1 MRSLVRLIGTACL
14 GLLASSAAVGCS
26 SETEPDAVEG
36 VGTEDDLTSITARSR
51 KLEFVGTVYV
61 DAAASAD
68 VILQTVRSQA
78 QTAFGPLRTAEIAVN
93 SRELKEVDPATFVKR
108 PVKVVDA
115 SVAGDAGRDMLEV
128 KYTYR
133 DDAVVALK
141 YARRSVVPLALM
153 NPSYRSQTDRILKEC
168 TPNDEHSRDFIS
180 SAWYVFEPSLAQCQ
194 TAMQAEQKKVDAD
207 RAKLTDKKNQ
217 VAKSEVERLYIPIQ
231 ARLGADK
238 TNRGASYPDYHRL
251 YKGGV
256 KADKLIVSL
265 VYGYIDHKPPSEAA
279 GDFNWGE
286 LMTTLGEVMEAQG
299 EYKIVPT
306 TGGVESP
313 DLSSFTLKSGK
324 KVSPSLKE
332 LVSLHG
338 WGPAPLGL
346 TSEEKNELENQFAA
360 RVTKKWFTI
369 EKTFSV
375 AIGSEP
381 AKDVGVQFLVYYG
394 ADSDSR
400 PHKFATKNSDVFLY
414 NGHSYIGFGPLDP
427 RNFTKDDFAQSYQ
440 ILWVDGCVS
449 YNYYEK
455 DYIPLKANGTKDLD
469 LITNGVEAPS
479 WRSGHAM
486 GQFLVTF
493 LNGKGASYKELL
505 QSAADTEALRVV
517 DGELDNEFRP
527 DRTKLV
533 VTPR

>member
-1 MRSLVRLIGTACL
+1 MLALRRFLGPALL
-14 GLLASSAAVGCS
+14 GLLASTAACTSEADSAS
-26 SETEPDAVEG
+26 G
-36 VGTEDDLTSITARSR
+36 VAGEEEDLTSITARSR

-61 DAAASAD
+61 DANASPET
-68 VILQTVRSQA
+68 ILQTVRSQA
-78 QTAFGPLRTAEIAVN
+78 QTAFGPLRTSEIAVN
-93 SRELKEVDPATFVKR
+93 SRELKDVDPTTFVKR
-108 PVKVVDA
+108 PVKVVDT
-115 SVAGDAGRDMLEV
+115 SVPGDAGRDMVEV

-141 YARRSVVPLALM
+141 YARRSAVPLALL
-153 NPSYRSQTDRILKEC
+153 NPGYRSQLDRILKEC
-168 TPNDEHSRDFIS
+168 TPNDEHSREFLS
-180 SAWYVFEPSLAQCQ
+180 TAWYVFEPSIGTCQ
-194 TAMQAEQKKVDAD
+194 TAMQAEQKVIDTD
-207 RAKLTDKKNQ
+207 RAKLTDARAQ
-217 VAKSEVERLYIPIQ
+217 VTKSEVDRLYLPIQ
-231 ARLGADK
+231 AKLGADK

-251 YKGGV
+251 FKGGV
-256 KADKLIVSL
+256 KENKLVISL
-265 VYGYIDHKPPSEAA
+265 VYGFIDHKPPSEAA

-286 LMTTLGEVMEAQG
+286 LMTTLQEVMAAQG
-299 EYKIVPT
+299 EYKIVP
-306 TGGVESP
+306 SPDAP
-313 DLSSFTLKSGK
+313 DLSSFTLKSGA
-324 KVSPSLKE
+324 KVSPSFKD

-338 WGPAPLGL
+338 WGQSSSNL
-346 TSEEKNELENQFAA
+346 SYEDKQDLENQFAA

-369 EKTFSV
+369 ERAVKV
-375 AIGSEP
+375 QIGQEP
-381 AKDVGVQFLVYYG
+381 ERDFGIQFLVYYG
-394 ADSDSR
+394 AESDSR

-427 RNFTKDDFAQSYQ
+427 RNFTREDFSGGYQ

-493 LNGKGASYKELL
+493 LNGKGASYKDLL
-505 QSAADTEALRVV
+505 EAARDTEALRVV

-527 DRTKLV
+527 EKYPLTIK
-533 VTPR
+533 